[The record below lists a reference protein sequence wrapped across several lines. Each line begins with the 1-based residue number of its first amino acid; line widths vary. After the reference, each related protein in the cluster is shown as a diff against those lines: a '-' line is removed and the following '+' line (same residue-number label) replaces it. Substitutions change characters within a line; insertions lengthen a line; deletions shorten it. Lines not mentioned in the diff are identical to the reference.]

1 LLRGC
6 SFTVMKVRKPP
17 DNGASETSL
26 LRLLEAPEEPQH
38 TIQNRQGWGA
48 AGYPQVHR
56 EILGTPWPTPGSAEG
71 AAIDRTG
78 AHGDDEA
85 RIRDRVA
92 SPAGPRSC
100 WC

>member
-1 LLRGC
+1 
-6 SFTVMKVRKPP
+6 MKVR
-17 DNGASETSL
+17 ETRQITVRPRPL

-38 TIQNRQGWGA
+38 TIQNRQGMGRA

-56 EILGTPWPTPGSAEG
+56 EILGNAVADLRAPAEG

-85 RIRDRVA
+85 RIRDRVVRR
-92 SPAGPRSC
+92 PQGRSC